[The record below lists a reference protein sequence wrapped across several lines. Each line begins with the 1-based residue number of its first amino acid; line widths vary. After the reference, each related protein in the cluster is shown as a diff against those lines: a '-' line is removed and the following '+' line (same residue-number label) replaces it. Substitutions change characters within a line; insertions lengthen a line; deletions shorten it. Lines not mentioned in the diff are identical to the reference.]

1 MSIAVVDA
9 GLAYQRR
16 TFADFEEA
24 SIFSD
29 RIRIDALA
37 DANLSAHAALMIPC
51 RTPGH
56 RLAPHRKMLDRYVR
70 EGGLLFVMGETS
82 PDLFLNGLRFTLE
95 PTNFWWWREP
105 GLDLGV
111 KVEKPSHPALL
122 GLTDKDCAWH
132 VHGIVSVPEGGEV
145 LISWSP
151 TSQVSANG
159 AAGALMVDYPIGKGR
174 VLVTSLDPIY
184 HHGSGFMPATTRF
197 LERFL
202 PNAVAYAAGHK
213 KAVGLPLGLKTA

>member
-1 MSIAVVDA
+1 MSIAVADA

-29 RIRIDALA
+29 RIRIEALA
-37 DANLSAHAALMIPC
+37 DVSPSAHAALMIPC

-56 RLAPHRKMLDRYVR
+56 RLAPHKEALDRYIR
-70 EGGLLFVMGETS
+70 DGGLLFVMGETN
-82 PDLFLNGLRFTLE
+82 PDLFLNGLRFTPE

-111 KVEKPSHPALL
+111 KVERPSHQALL
-122 GLTDKDCAWH
+122 GLTAKDCAWH
-132 VHGIVSVPEGGEV
+132 VHGTLSVPKGGDV
-145 LISWSP
+145 LLSWHP
-151 TSQVSANG
+151 TRQVSANG
-159 AAGALMVDYPIGKGR
+159 EAGALMVDYPLGKGR

-197 LERFL
+197 LKRFL
-202 PNAVAYAAGHK
+202 PNAVDYAAAHRK
-213 KAVGLPLGLKTA
+213 LLTLNSNN